1 MKKYCNMS
9 WKEVIDIFDSNIYR
23 GLSNEDYI
31 IRKRKY
37 GDNKIHLPGQQ
48 KIIIPILK
56 SFTKMYI
63 LISILICGLFIYYN
77 EIDLAL
83 ISGSMI
89 ILNLIV
95 KIYLI
100 ILNRKKL
107 MYLQRL
113 NKSTVKVLRNGVESI
128 VKAEDLVKGDIV
140 IFSKGSLLGADIRII
155 EANDIKV
162 DEKNITGENYLKDK
176 FESKIDGFVDNIA
189 DMKNILFKGSIIK
202 DGSGIGV
209 VVETGRTTQLGR
221 VMSLIAY
228 ADNNKQIIGNRIE
241 KKISNTSIIL
251 VILALLLSLIT
262 GNVESNLPLS
272 LVIISSLP
280 ICAIIVLHLIL
291 LKKDLF
297 EEDDIEL
304 INFSTLDLI
313 NNLEYIFLDKIG
325 SITKNEMIVKS
336 LFTNDKIYED
346 SEVNYNS
353 DVNIK
358 RMIDVSLLCNDATYN
373 ITDDNG
379 KGNISEIA
387 ILRYAAEHKIY
398 KSILDSQCK
407 RIFQIPMD
415 SDKRILTTVNKYKK
429 GYRAN
434 IRGNVDAVLERC
446 THIMVDGIEKE
457 LTEEDLDRIKGIDYN
472 LSVEGLISQGIAY
485 RSFSYQPSISE
496 NVESNLVFVGI
507 IALENPLNDNIKEEL
522 IEIEERGLKP
532 IIFTEDNRI
541 AAVDLGRKINLIND
555 IGGVISGVEMES
567 LSSEETKKVLA
578 KVRVFSRITPEL
590 KGKIVGIFTRD
601 KYNVA
606 TTGESLG
613 ELPSLT
619 LSKVGIGKGN
629 VPEIVKKVC
638 DVYIKENFLTG
649 FLKLFDISKVFNT
662 GLNKVQKFI
671 FTLLTSEIILINIFK
686 VLHINEKFNMFIL
699 LNFLMI
705 IPLSLIILKSKSESK
720 NDIKKFMLRTIIWIS
735 VPVGLLLLITE
746 GLNIIS
752 ILTLGVMIIIF
763 TICDSKVSLKKI
775 SRELFL
781 VVLSIILLLAILTYM
796 IMANSVH
803 LSQEKI
809 LIIVGII
816 IIYLI
821 IELIMMKWQ

>member
-1 MKKYCNMS
+1 MRKYCNMS
-9 WKEVIDIFDSNIYR
+9 WKEVISIFDSNVYR
-23 GLSNEDYI
+23 GLSDKDYI

-37 GDNKIHLPGQQ
+37 GDNNINLPGQ
-48 KIIIPILK
+48 KNVVMPILK
-56 SFTKMYI
+56 SFIKIYI
-63 LISILICGLFIYYN
+63 ILSILICGLSIYYN
-77 EIDLAL
+77 KMNLAL

-95 KIYLI
+95 KIYLV
-100 ILNRKKL
+100 ILNRRKL
-107 MYLQRL
+107 SNLQRL
-113 NKSTVKVLRNGVESI
+113 NKSTVKVLRNGIESI

-155 EANDIKV
+155 EANNIKV

-176 FESKIDGFVDNIA
+176 FESKIDGFVDNIT
-189 DMKNILFKGSIIK
+189 DMKNILFKGSIIR
-202 DGSGIGV
+202 DGNGMGV
-209 VVETGRTTQLGR
+209 VVETGGATQLGR

-228 ADNNKQIIGNRIE
+228 ADNNKQIIGDRIE
-241 KKISNTSIIL
+241 KKISNTSILLTIVAIL
-251 VILALLLSLIT
+251 ISIVT
-262 GNVESNLPLS
+262 GNLGSDLILP

-280 ICAIIVLHLIL
+280 ICIITVLHFML

-297 EEDDIEL
+297 EKDDIEL

-313 NNLEYIFLDKIG
+313 NNLEYIFLDKVG
-325 SITKNEMIVKS
+325 SITKNEMVVKS
-336 LFTNDKIYED
+336 LFTNDRIYED

-353 DVNIK
+353 DVNVK
-358 RMIDVSLLCNDATYN
+358 RIIDVSLLCNDAIYN
-373 ITDDNG
+373 ITDDSG

-407 RIFQIPMD
+407 RIFEIPMD

-446 THIMVDGIEKE
+446 THIMIDGVEKE
-457 LTEEDLDRIKGIDYN
+457 LTEEYLERIKGIDYN

-485 RSFSYQPSISE
+485 RSFSYQPTISE

-507 IALENPLNDNIKEEL
+507 IALENPLNDNIKKEL

-567 LSSEETKKVLA
+567 LSSEETKKVLS

-606 TTGESLG
+606 ATGENLG
-613 ELPSLT
+613 ELPSIT

-629 VPEIVKKVC
+629 IPEIVKKIC

-649 FLKLFDISKVFNT
+649 FLKLFDISKVFNN

-671 FTLLTSEIILINIFK
+671 FTLVTSEILLINIFK
-686 VLHINEKFNMFIL
+686 MLDINDKFYMFIL

-705 IPLSLIILKSKSESK
+705 VPLSIIILKSRGESR
-720 NDIKKFMLRTIIWIS
+720 NDIKKFMLRITIWTG
-735 VPVGLLLLITE
+735 VPVGMLFLTRE
-746 GLNIIS
+746 GINIIS
-752 ILTLGVMIIIF
+752 ILTLGAMMIIF
-763 TICDSKVSLKKI
+763 TICDSKLSLKNI
-775 SRELFL
+775 NRELFL
-781 VVLSIILLLAILTYM
+781 IVFSIIILLGILTYM
-796 IMANSVH
+796 IMANSVY
-803 LSQEKI
+803 LSQNKI

-821 IELIMMKWQ
+821 MELIMMKWQ